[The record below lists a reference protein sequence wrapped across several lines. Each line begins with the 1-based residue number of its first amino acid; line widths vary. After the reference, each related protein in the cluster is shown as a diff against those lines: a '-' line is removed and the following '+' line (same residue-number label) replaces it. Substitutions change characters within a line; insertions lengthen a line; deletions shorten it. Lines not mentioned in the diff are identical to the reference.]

1 MMQTLTANEA
11 KTQFGNLLLMAQREP
26 VQINRNGKPV
36 AVVISAQEYAEIDSL
51 KRQLLKAKLERAKQD
66 IDHGRLTDGEDY
78 FRQLMD
84 E

>member
-1 MMQTLTANEA
+1 MQTLTANEA

>member
-1 MMQTLTANEA
+1 MQTLTANEA

-36 AVVISAQEYAEIDSL
+36 AVVISAQEYAEIDAL
-51 KRQLLKAKLERAKQD
+51 KRQLLQAKLERAKQD
-66 IDHGRLTDGEDY
+66 IDYGRLTDGDDY

>member
-1 MMQTLTANEA
+1 MQTLTANEA

-66 IDHGRLTDGEDY
+66 IDHGRLTDGDDY